1 MASYQKK
8 NTKRHLS
15 LAINCFCITS
25 HVIGTYRAIASEGFI
40 FDLLLGLE
48 TGVNLVSDFVLLN
61 ALQTQ
66 SNPAQNSSPHAEV
79 VMKLRNFLTL
89 NTGTILFCC
98 VTHIGASYFLAQ
110 HVHVHGA
117 KNAEEKQTV
126 RNSVFSQLAIYYV
139 ILALVKGAILHNIY
153 GFYRD
158 FKDNPP
164 LTNAIVVV
172 NPLANQGQP
181 VVFVNVNPPPPQ
193 GVVAV
198 PRQ

>member
-1 MASYQKK
+1 MSFSRE
-8 NTKRHLS
+8 TVVCVLMFCI
-15 LAINCFCITS
+15 AINCFCITS
-25 HVIGTYRAIASEGFI
+25 YVIGTYRAIASEGFI

-66 SNPAQNSSPHAEV
+66 AEV

-110 HVHVHGA
+110 HVHVHAA

-139 ILALVKGAILHNIY
+139 ILALIKGAILHNIY

-181 VVFVNVNPPPPQ
+181 VVFVNVNPPPPK
-193 GVVAV
+193 GAVAV

>member
-1 MASYQKK
+1 MTFSRE
-8 NTKRHLS
+8 TVVCVLMFCI
-15 LAINCFCITS
+15 AINCFCITS

-126 RNSVFSQLAIYYV
+126 R
-139 ILALVKGAILHNIY
+139 GAILHNIY